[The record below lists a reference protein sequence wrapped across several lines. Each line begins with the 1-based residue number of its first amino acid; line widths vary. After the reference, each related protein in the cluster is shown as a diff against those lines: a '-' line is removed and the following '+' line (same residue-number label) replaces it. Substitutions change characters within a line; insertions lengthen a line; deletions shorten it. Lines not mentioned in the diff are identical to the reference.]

1 MKQIPVP
8 VEKKVN
14 VYYDVVVD
22 VPIERIIER
31 ERITEVQIE
40 RPIEKIVEI
49 PIEQIIEIPVEKV
62 IEVPVENKIYVERE
76 YETLIERPYDVIW
89 ENIIN
94 KDRIIDVNE
103 SQIEE
108 LLN

>member
-1 MKQIPVP
+1 M
-8 VEKKVN
+8 
-14 VYYDVVVD
+14 
-22 VPIERIIER
+22 
-31 ERITEVQIE
+31 
-40 RPIEKIVEI
+40 
-49 PIEQIIEIPVEKV
+49 

-76 YETLIERPYDVIW
+76 YETLIEKPYDVIR

-108 LLN
+108 LLNQNPNLEVLPVFINYERKNKYVEKPIYIDNIIEK

>member
-1 MKQIPVP
+1 
-8 VEKKVN
+8 
-14 VYYDVVVD
+14 
-22 VPIERIIER
+22 
-31 ERITEVQIE
+31 
-40 RPIEKIVEI
+40 
-49 PIEQIIEIPVEKV
+49 V

-76 YETLIERPYDVIW
+76 YETLIEKPYDVIR

-108 LLN
+108 LLNQNPNLEVLPVFINYERKNKYVEKPIYIDNIIEK